1 MMKKYILAAAAATA
15 ILAAPNSH
23 AADAAEYCTA
33 FANLAE
39 STAIAR
45 DRGTPAARLRAIA
58 AQENPPNAETRVLV
72 VALIDMVYNDK
83 NIKKLPP
90 ERVRSVALV
99 ACLRNR
105 M

>member
-1 MMKKYILAAAAATA
+1 MKKYILAAAATA

-23 AADAAEYCTA
+23 ASNAAEYCNA

-39 STAIAR
+39 STAVAR
-45 DRGTPAARLRAIA
+45 DRGTPAARLQAIA
-58 AQENPPNAETRVLV
+58 AQQHGANSEFHTLV
-72 VALIDMVYNDK
+72 IYLVDMVYNDK

-99 ACLRNR
+99 ACLQNQK
-105 M
+105 

>member
-1 MMKKYILAAAAATA
+1 MKKHTLAIVAAT
-15 ILAAPNSH
+15 IFAAPNSY

-58 AQENPPNAETRVLV
+58 AQEHPPNAEARVLV

-83 NIKKLPP
+83 NIKRLPP
-90 ERVRSVALV
+90 EQVRSVALI

>member
-1 MMKKYILAAAAATA
+1 MMKKYILAAATAAMF
-15 ILAAPNSH
+15 AAPNSH
-23 AADAAEYCTA
+23 ASNTAEYCTA

-45 DRGTPAARLRAIA
+45 DRGTPAARLQAIA
-58 AQENPPNAETRVLV
+58 AQEHPPNAESRALV
-72 VALIDMVYNDK
+72 IYLIDMVYHDK
-83 NIKKLPP
+83 NIKQLPP
-90 ERVRSVALV
+90 ERVRSVALI